1 MGSGLLLRVEMK
13 EAAWVTLFLLILL
26 HASLGEAQKV
36 IIYCTPL
43 LHLSCPKQSS
53 SSKLESRVAQM
64 LEWNKRNSIIKLT
77 SDKFNT
83 YVKSKPRN
91 YSVVAM
97 LTALKP
103 QRECSV
109 CQ

>member
-1 MGSGLLLRVEMK
+1 MEMN
-13 EAAWVTLFLLILL
+13 EAVWVTRILL
-26 HASLGEAQKV
+26 VLVVISLGLAQKV
-36 IIYCTPL
+36 ISLCITNCVHFICY
-43 LHLSCPKQSS
+43 KQSS

-64 LEWNKRNSIIKLT
+64 LEWNKRNSVIKL
-77 SDKFNT
+77 SSEKFNT